1 MIDNLIDI
9 ALVLLA
15 LPTICGLLILGIA
28 YIVAT
33 VPDSDQD
40 QPQEMKDKWNKF
52 DEEQREER
60 RKKEGPSAE
69 RKKARA

>member
-15 LPTICGLLILGIA
+15 LPTICFLFFLGIA

-60 RKKEGPSAE
+60 RKK
-69 RKKARA
+69 ARA

>member
-15 LPTICGLLILGIA
+15 LPTIGGLLILGIA

>member
-15 LPTICGLLILGIA
+15 LPTIGGLLILGIA

-40 QPQEMKDKWNKF
+40 QPQEMKDKWK
-52 DEEQREER
+52 
-60 RKKEGPSAE
+60 
-69 RKKARA
+69 